1 MLPEALRLC
10 PVVFV
15 RIPGNQ
21 NICLLGS
28 PLLPFSPTAVLASES
43 TASVSVL
50 LARRLGRGSDCGEGR
65 FWLLPTIGL
74 ILGILWEYPM
84 PRCAPRV
91 DCQGWCLY
99 TSFTTAWD
107 QKGVCHVEQRLT
119 STRVLWRVFTLWKNA
134 FIDWGEQAAPSE
146 PAVIIGYGSP
156 SQTTALNRKAERRLP
171 SLQFY
176 KPNPSQCFE
185 MLRPELR
192 ITPFLCFGLDAQL
205 YLATGRK
212 PC

>member
-15 RIPGNQ
+15 QFPGNQ

-28 PLLPFSPTAVLASES
+28 SLLPFSS
-43 TASVSVL
+43 TAALISENTSWISAL
-50 LARRLGRGSDCGEGR
+50 LARRPGRGSDCEEGR
-65 FWLLPTIGL
+65 FWLLPRIGR
-74 ILGILWEYPM
+74 ILGILQEYLM
-84 PRCAPRV
+84 PRCTPRA
-91 DCQGWCLY
+91 DCQDWCLY
-99 TSFTTAWD
+99 TSFTTTWD
-107 QKGVCHVEQRLT
+107 QKGVCHVEQWLT
-119 STRVLWRVFTLWKNA
+119 STRVLWHMFTLWKIA
-134 FIDWGEQAAPSE
+134 FIDWGEQAALRE

-185 MLRPELR
+185 MLKPELR
-192 ITPFLCFGLDAQL
+192 ITPFLCFGLYVQL

>member
-74 ILGILWEYPM
+74 ILGILQEYPM
-84 PRCAPRV
+84 PRCAPRA

-119 STRVLWRVFTLWKNA
+119 STRVLWRMFTLEKC
-134 FIDWGEQAAPSE
+134 IYRLGGTSC
-146 PAVIIGYGSP
+146 
-156 SQTTALNRKAERRLP
+156 SQRASCHYRLWQPFPDHCLKQEGRETSAL
-171 SLQFY
+171 SSVLQT
-176 KPNPSQCFE
+176 KP
-185 MLRPELR
+185 
-192 ITPFLCFGLDAQL
+192 ITVF
-205 YLATGRK
+205 
-212 PC
+212 